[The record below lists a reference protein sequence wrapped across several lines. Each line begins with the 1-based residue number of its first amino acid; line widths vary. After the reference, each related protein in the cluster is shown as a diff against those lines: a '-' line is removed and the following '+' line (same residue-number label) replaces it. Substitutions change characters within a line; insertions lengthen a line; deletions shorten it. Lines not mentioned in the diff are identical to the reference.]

1 MKRQLTEA
9 DHADLR
15 QSIMQSLLLMRES
28 FRGPDLA
35 EALVAKAAGRPPEFG
50 PT

>member
-1 MKRQLTEA
+1 MKRQLAEA
-9 DHADLR
+9 DHAELR
-15 QSIMQSLLLMRES
+15 QSIEQSLRLMRQS

-50 PT
+50 PA